1 MGGWAA
7 LAAALIIGPRTGRFS
22 ESGEP
27 SPIRASNLPLAMTGT
42 IVLWFGWIGFNGG
55 SVLAFDTTVPGVI
68 AITMIGGAFG
78 LVASLL
84 SVWLRAGYPV
94 PGAPLNGALAGLVA
108 VTAGAHAL
116 PTWGAAVVGAIGGL
130 LALEVEG
137 LLERF
142 GIDDAV
148 GAIPVHLGAG
158 AWGTLAVGIFGRPD
172 VLGTDLE
179 LVNQVLVQ
187 LLGIGVAAV
196 WGFGGCYAAF
206 RFIDSVSPLRVPID
220 HELDG
225 LNVAEHREPTAMI
238 DLLRHIDYQTRTGAI
253 SDPIEVESFTEI
265 GQIAGQFN
273 DLTTQLKAM
282 ADVAE
287 QIADGHL
294 GVEIVPRSDED
305 TFGLAF
311 RRMVRDLRSTVRGI
325 SSTAAELTHSTGA
338 MGQLTDDI
346 ETGVRAQMADVERGE
361 RSFDEVKDLID
372 QLEVEVNTLA
382 SSTDAALRELVSSMD
397 RSRSNTGGHDAD
409 QADLKAV
416 VQGIA
421 NSAHEINSI
430 VDVVRSIADTTNLLA
445 LNAHIEAEHAGGQ
458 AGAAFRIVAEE
469 VRQLANETVESVTKI
484 ERQISDLHQHIDGAV
499 TIVDEVTGRATGLST
514 TFEELTSGVG
524 ESAQRLQEQASNAQ
538 AAISS
543 ISDVSGQNAKAAAE
557 FHEIAEAMKSGVATV
572 GDQLAR
578 FET

>member
-158 AWGTLAVGIFGRPD
+158 VWGTLAVGIFGRPD